1 MSRQLA
7 SALASAA
14 LLLLFAHVS
23 EAADHARE
31 KKWADEITPGIVVG
45 DPVCLTSESGV
56 RFLAIHTAVP
66 NARTVVILAHGLGV
80 HPDWGVI
87 GALRVRLAD
96 LGYATLSLQMPVLP
110 ADAKADQY
118 PATFPEAAERF
129 DAGVA
134 FLKTTV
140 RDQKIVVA
148 AHSMG
153 ARMADYWLVRRNP
166 ADIQAWASISIGNGV
181 FEDPARLTL
190 PVLDVYGQHD
200 LEAVIANAPQRRTAI
215 SANPRSAQV
224 VIPGAD
230 HFFEGKEAALAD
242 VLREFFDQAPK

>member
-134 FLKTTV
+134 F
-140 RDQKIVVA
+140 
-148 AHSMG
+148 
-153 ARMADYWLVRRNP
+153 RMRRCVTKRSSW
-166 ADIQAWASISIGNGV
+166 QRTAWARAWPITGWSDAI
-181 FEDPARLTL
+181 
-190 PVLDVYGQHD
+190 
-200 LEAVIANAPQRRTAI
+200 PQIFRRGRASASVTACSRI
-215 SANPRSAQV
+215 PRGSRC
-224 VIPGAD
+224 P
-230 HFFEGKEAALAD
+230 FS
-242 VLREFFDQAPK
+242 R